1 MFLTM
6 ILSTLLAGCSET
18 ADDESPLESK
28 VRESEVFI
36 YSGGK
41 SLKASKRRVNPKDEI
56 GYSIPDNGR
65 YLVYY
70 YIRIDGNIP
79 GEDAVNLPAK
89 EFFPRTKANKTMICD
104 LNHGYVQA
112 NVDWRSC
119 NKFNMYVYSKDGS
132 AVQSIIV
139 EEPTLEDLINADQ
152 GVVTKDGQTV
162 KDDFSGYLA
171 HKDELHFIWYAC
183 KKQETDHLWH
193 IDGILTTKDRT
204 NITDTDYGEEIV
216 KKNEDEFGMVNDE
229 GDVTRNAHIEV
240 DVHQQEHADW
250 NEIKTSIHMRDT
262 VDVEVFL
269 PIDYQ
274 QLSDDFDIR
283 AGVDY
288 AYITELKDAQ
298 IQIGDATYEM
308 QVSITHEAAGTRI
321 IVHPN
326 KEALRAAREIY
337 QDGITFEIHSYV
349 TPGIPTAIIWE
360 KLKGTTCTVS
370 PYTTLRGQVT
380 SAYNDERISLDNE
393 KPADK

>member
-1 MFLTM
+1 MVNAVMKKFMFLTM
-6 ILSTLLAGCSET
+6 VLSTLLAGCSET
-18 ADDESPLESK
+18 AEDESPLESK

-41 SLKASKRRVNPKDEI
+41 SLKASKHRINPKDEI

-79 GEDAVNLPAK
+79 GEGDNHFNSK
-89 EFFPRTKANKTMICD
+89 DYFPRTAGKKTLTSD
-104 LNHGYVQA
+104 LNHGYVEA
-112 NVDWRSC
+112 NVDWKSC
-119 NKFNMYVYSKDGS
+119 ASFSKYVYSKDGS
-132 AVQSIIV
+132 AVQCIIV
-139 EEPTLEDLINADQ
+139 EEPSLEQLLAANQ
-152 GVVTKDGQTV
+152 YVT
-162 KDDFSGYLA
+162 DDMTGYIE
-171 HKDELHFIWYAC
+171 HKDELHFIWYVC
-183 KKQETDHLWH
+183 KKQDSDHCWH
-193 IDGILTTKDRT
+193 IDGVLTTKDKT
-204 NITDTDYGEEIV
+204 TIEETDYGQEIV
-216 KKNEDEFGMVNDE
+216 DNYNDKGMVNDE

-349 TPGIPTAIIWE
+349 TPGIPTATIWE

-393 KPADK
+393 LEN